1 MLVLVNPLWQL
12 LSKVSKEPQNSNI
25 RSKCSGYSARLAL
38 SPLSP
43 KELNKIQQ
51 RRQSEFSQGWF
62 IVNVLCISVLPC
74 DQRFIFCMAFSIYES
89 RSRRLQTNYAKPCKR
104 EPAARG
110 VFKYSSTKRERK
122 TWGRTKSLINTVMF
136 KWGWWFVI
144 LWAPVS
150 NWIRN
155 YIIQGLFNFISIAS
169 VSVERWVFV
178 SQKLVGTTPRSQP
191 YPVSALARAKI
202 PVVIIFSRSFKEE
215 TTGKLNLLFF
225 FSSCKSSSKI

>member
-1 MLVLVNPLWQL
+1 MYYVFQYYPAIRG
-12 LSKVSKEPQNSNI
+12 LS
-25 RSKCSGYSARLAL
+25 
-38 SPLSP
+38 
-43 KELNKIQQ
+43 LN
-51 RRQSEFSQGWF
+51 
-62 IVNVLCISVLPC
+62 
-74 DQRFIFCMAFSIYES
+74 IYES
-89 RSRRLQTNYAKPCKR
+89 RSPRLQTNYAKPCKT

-122 TWGRTKSLINTVMF
+122 TWGRTKFLINTVMF

-178 SQKLVGTTPRSQP
+178 SQKLVGTHHAHNHIRSQRWLGLF
-191 YPVSALARAKI
+191 YKN
-202 PVVIIFSRSFKEE
+202 PVVFIFSRSLEE
-215 TTGKLNLLFF
+215 TTENLICCFV
-225 FSSCKSSSKI
+225 FSSCKSSSKN